1 MSGRQLPAGSTT
13 SLRRTVN
20 AGFGAAVLLLLLIG
34 GVSYWSVTVFLRAA
48 AERRQSY
55 ELRSRIEAVL
65 GHLQDAETGQ
75 RGYLLTGAAPYLDPY
90 RRGVADVQDDLT
102 ALQQMTIGDSV
113 RAGQV
118 AALRPTVT
126 AKLAE
131 LNRTVGLRQEGRL
144 AEALAMVDSGSG
156 RLLMDSLRAGLG
168 VLNAGEAA
176 RIERSDA
183 KLGAAGRIARLTILV
198 GVVLAIAVVMVAG
211 LLFRRDV
218 AARAHAENEL
228 RGSQSFLDSIIEQL
242 PHMVFIKD
250 ASDLRF
256 VRFNRAGEDLLG
268 YSRAELIG
276 KNDFDFFPEAEAQFF
291 VSKDREVLAGGT
303 VVDIPT
309 EEVHTRHKGT
319 RILHTKKVPVL
330 DLAGQPRFL
339 LGVSEDITDQRRAAD
354 ALRATEFRLQQVL
367 AFSPTVIYALDVSGD
382 QFKPIW
388 VSENFSRMTGYD
400 TAAALAAVGGAD
412 QLHPDERDRLM
423 TERKALLRQDR
434 FTREYR
440 FRFRDGGYHWIR
452 DEARVLRDASGRP
465 TQVLGAW
472 LDITER
478 VRAEEEVR
486 RARAAAES
494 ANQTKSEF
502 LAKMSHEL
510 RTPLNSIIGFSEML
524 DDQTFGPL
532 NEKQRRYIDNV
543 LSSGRQL
550 LNLINDILDLS
561 KVEAGRMELTPSA
574 IDVASALEDARTRME
589 AVARQKGHTI
599 TVETEAELPSVT
611 ADPGKF
617 RQIMDNLV
625 SNAVKFTPN
634 GGQIRI
640 AARRAPAGDGVE
652 IVVTDTGIGIK
663 SEDQGR
669 IFLEF
674 EQLDNAYVREQ
685 QGTGLGLALTR
696 KLVELHGGRI
706 GVESQPGQ
714 GSTFRFVLPFEARP
728 PVPTRWPPPGAA
740 LPSSTQ
746 DPLVLVVEDDLH
758 AGDLLGHFLK
768 ESGYRVA
775 HAATGAQ
782 AVALAKSLKPDA
794 ITLDILLPGEDGL
807 AILGQL
813 KSGAETKHIPV
824 VVVSITDHR
833 ELGFSLGA
841 IEWLVKPVQ
850 RNAFVESVRKA
861 VGPLPAERT
870 PTVLVV
876 DDERA
881 TVELLTDTLTTQGFR
896 AIGAYDG
903 REGITAAVAF
913 RPDAIV
919 LDLIMPGLTGF
930 DVVRELRDHP
940 VGRNIPILIFTAK
953 ELSAADRSRLKDSVQ
968 AIVPKEGPAASLL
981 NELSRLCPGG
991 RR

>member
-1 MSGRQLPAGSTT
+1 MSGIELSVVSTT

-20 AGFGAAVLLLLLIG
+20 VGLGAAVLLLLLIG
-34 GVSYWSVTVFLRAA
+34 GVSYWS
-48 AERRQSY
+48 
-55 ELRSRIEAVL
+55 
-65 GHLQDAETGQ
+65 
-75 RGYLLTGAAPYLDPY
+75 P
-90 RRGVADVQDDLT
+90 
-102 ALQQMTIGDSV
+102 
-113 RAGQV
+113 AGRV
-118 AALRPTVT
+118 
-126 AKLAE
+126 
-131 LNRTVGLRQEGRL
+131 
-144 AEALAMVDSGSG
+144 
-156 RLLMDSLRAGLG
+156 
-168 VLNAGEAA
+168 A
-176 RIERSDA
+176 RITIVG
-183 KLGAAGRIARLTILV
+183 GAL
-198 GVVLAIAVVMVAG
+198 LAIAVMVVAG

-218 AARAHAENEL
+218 AARAHAEQEL
-228 RGSQSFLDSIIEQL
+228 RRSQSFLDSIIEQL

-250 ASDLRF
+250 ATDLRF
-256 VRFNRAGEDLLG
+256 VRFNRAGEELLG
-268 YSRAELIG
+268 YSSEELIG
-276 KNDFDFFPEAEAQFF
+276 KNDFDFFPQSEAQFF
-291 VSKDREVLAGGT
+291 VSKDREVLAGGA
-303 VVDIPT
+303 VVDIPA
-309 EEVHTRHKGT
+309 EEMHTRHKGT

-330 DLAGQPRFL
+330 DPSGQPRFL
-339 LGVSEDITDQRRAAD
+339 LAVSEDITEQRLASN

-367 AFSPTVIYALDVSGD
+367 AFSTTVIYALDVTGD
-382 QFKPIW
+382 QYKPIW

-400 TAAALAAVGGAD
+400 PAGALSAVWGAE
-412 QLHPDERDRLM
+412 QLHPEERERLM
-423 TERKALLRQDR
+423 AEMPALLRQDR

-440 FRFRDGGYHWIR
+440 FRFRDGSYHWIR
-452 DEARVLRDASGRP
+452 DEARVLRDSAGRP

-478 VRAEEEVR
+478 VRAEEDLR

-524 DDQTFGPL
+524 GDQTFGAL
-532 NEKQRRYIDNV
+532 NEKQGRYVDNV

-561 KVEAGRMELTPSA
+561 KVEAGRMELTPTPFE
-574 IDVASALEDARTRME
+574 VAGALDDARTRME
-589 AVARQKGHTI
+589 SLARQKHHTI
-599 TVETEAELPSVT
+599 DVEVEAGLPALT

-617 RQIMDNLV
+617 RQIMDNLL
-625 SNAVKFTPN
+625 SNAIKFTPN
-634 GGQIRI
+634 GGRI
-640 AARRAPAGDGVE
+640 HVAARRAPAGDGVE
-652 IVVTDTGIGIK
+652 VVVTDTGIGIK
-663 SEDQGR
+663 PEDQGR

-706 GVESQPGQ
+706 GVESQPGK
-714 GSTFRFVLPFEARP
+714 GSTFRFVLPFQARAP
-728 PVPTRWPPPGAA
+728 LSPGGSGSYA
-740 LPSSTQ
+740 LPTAKA

-768 ESGYRVA
+768 EAGYRVA

-782 AVALAKSLKPDA
+782 AIALAKSLKPDA

-813 KSGAETKHIPV
+813 KAGPATKEIPV

-833 ELGFSLGA
+833 ELGYSLGA

-850 RNAFVESVRKA
+850 RSPFVDAVRRA
-861 VGPLPAERT
+861 IGPIAAERT

-896 AIGAYDG
+896 TLGAYDG
-903 REGITAAVAF
+903 REGIAAAVAH

-940 VGRNIPILIFTAK
+940 VGRNIPIVVFTAMD
-953 ELSAADRSRLKDSVQ
+953 LNDSDRARLKGSVQ
-968 AIVPKEGPAASLL
+968 AIVAKEGPAAALL
-981 NELSRLCPGG
+981 NELSRVCPVGG
-991 RR
+991 KR